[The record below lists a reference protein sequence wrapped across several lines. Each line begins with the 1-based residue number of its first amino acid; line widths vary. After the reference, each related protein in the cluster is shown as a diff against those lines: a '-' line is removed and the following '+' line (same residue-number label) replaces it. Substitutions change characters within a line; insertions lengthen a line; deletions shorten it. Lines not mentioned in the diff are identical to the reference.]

1 MNLEHFNL
9 NRNDYMPDEE
19 INRLYGD
26 FHIDIDP
33 DPPSTTGPT
42 GTGPSSSAQ
51 NSSKKRK
58 KKKSMV
64 WDSFESIQV
73 KQPDGIEVEQAQC
86 KYCKYL
92 LTSSSNGTSHLRR
105 HREKCMASHGQVD
118 TTRQT
123 QLQQN
128 PDGSMSTWQYDPD
141 RLLGFRVMDYSHTAQ
156 NIHDVIMSVIQDY
169 GIQNLILSIT
179 LDNASANSKAIE
191 LFDNSRIPNTAVKFF
206 HARCA
211 CHIINL
217 IVKSGL
223 KQDILARKF
232 QTDMPVRWS
241 STYLMLKSA
250 LTYAELI
257 TSFYNV
263 NTANDTQ
270 HEKLTDGDCETD
282 VAEHLRTLK
291 SQMFEIFSIYEN
303 RYSHGT
309 AEPAPPQQQSQQQ
322 SKLMKIFFS
331 KVTTSRASGPGSSS
345 LSQSQ
350 SQRQHVELNRYLTTE
365 YSITESD
372 DFTTNDLLKWWR
384 GKRNNFPILSRL
396 ACDVLVIPVSTVS
409 SEQVFSMAGRILEE
423 RRCSLAHD
431 AVEALTCL
439 KDWQNAT
446 FRRQHQPD
454 TEELMDD
461 FSNMII
467 EESSGSNQPTS

>member
-42 GTGPSSSAQ
+42 GAGPSSSAQ

-58 KKKSMV
+58 TKKSMV
-64 WDSFESIQV
+64 LDSFEAIQV
-73 KQPDGIEVEQAQC
+73 KQPDGIEVEHAQC
-86 KYCKYL
+86 KYCKSV

-128 PDGSMSTWQYDPD
+128 PDGSVSTWQYDPD
-141 RLLGFRVMDYSHTAQ
+141 RVREHLVLYCAATDQPIDPRFKINGLEFFSKESGESLG
-156 NIHDVIMSVIQDY
+156 
-169 GIQNLILSIT
+169 LS
-179 LDNASANSKAIE
+179 
-191 LFDNSRIPNTAVKFF
+191 
-206 HARCA
+206 
-211 CHIINL
+211 
-217 IVKSGL
+217 
-223 KQDILARKF
+223 
-232 QTDMPVRWS
+232 
-241 STYLMLKSA
+241 
-250 LTYAELI
+250 
-257 TSFYNV
+257 
-263 NTANDTQ
+263 
-270 HEKLTDGDCETD
+270 ETD

-322 SKLMKIFFS
+322 SKLMKIFCS
-331 KVTTSRASGPGSSS
+331 KATTSRSSGPGSSS
-345 LSQSQ
+345 QSHR
-350 SQRQHVELNRYLTTE
+350 QRQHVELNRYLTTE

-372 DFTTNDLLKWWR
+372 DFTTNDLLKWWH

-396 ACDVLVIPVSTVS
+396 ACDVLAIPVSTVS
-409 SEQVFSMAGRILEE
+409 SEQVFSTAERILEE

>member
-1 MNLEHFNL
+1 
-9 NRNDYMPDEE
+9 
-19 INRLYGD
+19 
-26 FHIDIDP
+26 
-33 DPPSTTGPT
+33 
-42 GTGPSSSAQ
+42 
-51 NSSKKRK
+51 
-58 KKKSMV
+58 
-64 WDSFESIQV
+64 
-73 KQPDGIEVEQAQC
+73 
-86 KYCKYL
+86 
-92 LTSSSNGTSHLRR
+92 
-105 HREKCMASHGQVD
+105 
-118 TTRQT
+118 
-123 QLQQN
+123 
-128 PDGSMSTWQYDPD
+128 
-141 RLLGFRVMDYSHTAQ
+141 MDYSHTAQ

-169 GIQNLILSIT
+169 GIQNHILSIT

-191 LFDNSRIPNTAVKFF
+191 LFDNSTIPNTAVKFF

-223 KQDILARKF
+223 KQVESRIDNIREALSWIMASNQRIAEFSRYCASKDILASKF
-232 QTDMPVRWS
+232 QTDMPVRWN

-250 LTYAELI
+250 LQFAELI

-263 NTANDTQ
+263 NTANDTR
-270 HEKLTDGDCETD
+270 HEKLTDGDWYVATVFVEFLKVFYDVTVELSGVYYPTSPLAILKLYDMADVLRQYSENVMVASAVVAMQKKFEKYWGKIPLLYALGIIVDPRFRFNGLEFFSKELGECLGLSETD

-291 SQMFEIFSIYEN
+291 TQMFEIFSIYEN

-331 KVTTSRASGPGSSS
+331 KATTSRASGSGSS
-345 LSQSQ
+345 SQSQ
-350 SQRQHVELNRYLTTE
+350 SQRQHVELNRYLSME

-396 ACDVLVIPVSTVS
+396 ACGVLAIPVSTVS
-409 SEQVFSMAGRILEE
+409 SEQVFSTAGRILEE
-423 RRCSLAHD
+423 RRCSLAPD

-439 KDWQNAT
+439 KDWENAT
-446 FRRQHQPD
+446 LRRQHQLD
-454 TEELMDD
+454 TKELMDD